1 MSEEA
6 APYRTAERKRIR
18 TVTLQ
23 QLKERGERFSM
34 LTSYDMYTAEIF
46 DEAGI
51 GIVRG
56 ARFTSSYRPEG
67 NMACAANNRRIVF
80 RLP

>member
-1 MSEEA
+1 MTEEA
-6 APYRTAERKRIR
+6 APYRAPERKRVR

-23 QLKERGERFSM
+23 QMKERGERFTM

-51 GIVRG
+51 ETLLIGD
-56 ARFTSSYRPEG
+56 
-67 NMACAANNRRIVF
+67 
-80 RLP
+80 